1 MINIALFGPPGA
13 GKGTQSKMLLEK
25 YKLTYISTGD
35 ILREEIANNTNL
47 GKQAKD
53 IIEKGGLASD
63 DIIVQIIENKIKM
76 NPDSNGY
83 LFDGFPR
90 TVAQAYILEGLML
103 RMNTSLT
110 CMIAL
115 EVPKEQ
121 LIKRMQQR
129 ASRESRVDD
138 KLEIIQYR
146 LQEYENKTLP
156 VANFYK
162 ELDKFYPIDGMGELN
177 DVFNRID
184 AIIQKSLENVWL
196 NFILYGPP
204 GAGKGTQA
212 KKLADKFNLIYI
224 STGELLRNEIA
235 NQTEMGKIAQVF
247 VDSGDVVPDE
257 IAIKL
262 IENKIN
268 QHQGAKG
275 FIFKGFPLTI
285 AQAYIFD
292 GMLWKM
298 GSKVSSVY
306 EFITPTLHSIKR
318 LSARANSDKARTY
331 DKDIEVI
338 IHRLDVFEQRTSLLR
353 EYYRKKN
360 ILQTINGVGN
370 EEEIF
375 NELSNRI
382 EKAYKILR

>member
-13 GKGTQSKMLLEK
+13 GKGTQSRMLLEK

-35 ILREEIANNTNL
+35 MLREEIANDTDL
-47 GKQAKD
+47 GRQAKD
-53 IIEKGGLASD
+53 IINKGGLVSD

-76 NPDSNGY
+76 NPDSNGF

-90 TVAQAYILEGLML
+90 TVPQAYILEGLML
-103 RMNTSLT
+103 RMNTSLS

-115 EVPKEQ
+115 DVPKDE
-121 LIKRMQQR
+121 LISRMMERSKRENR
-129 ASRESRVDD
+129 ADD
-138 KLEIIQYR
+138 KMEVIQHRLE
-146 LQEYENKTLP
+146 EYENKTIP

-162 ELDKFYPIDGMGELN
+162 ELEKFHSVNGLGDLDTVFDRIDGI
-177 DVFNRID
+177 V
-184 AIIQKSLENVWL
+184 QKSLENMWL

-212 KKLADKFNLIYI
+212 KKLAEKFNLVYI
-224 STGELLRNEIA
+224 STGSILREEIA
-235 NQTEMGKIAQVF
+235 NQTEMGKIAQPF

-262 IENKIN
+262 IENKIA
-268 QHQGAKG
+268 QHHGANG

-292 GMLWKM
+292 GMLYRM
-298 GSKVSSVY
+298 GSKVSCVY
-306 EFITPTLHSIKR
+306 DFITPTLQSIKR
-318 LSARANSDKARTY
+318 LSARANTDKARSY
-331 DKDIEVI
+331 DHDIDVI

-370 EEEIF
+370 EDKVF
-375 NELSNRI
+375 NELSDRI
-382 EKAYKILR
+382 EKAFKILR